1 MIFSKH
7 ATDELTVNTFLVTQW
22 TPVNQGMHPGCN
34 FGQYCDNFELHV
46 IPGCGHCPHD
56 EEPEKVHS
64 ILMPWLKGRASQ
76 YNPLQ

>member
-1 MIFSKH
+1 MLCF
-7 ATDELTVNTFLVTQW
+7 VQW

-56 EEPEKVHS
+56 EAPEKVHS
-64 ILMPWLKGRASQ
+64 IMMPWLTSTAAQ
-76 YNPLQ
+76 YNPSQ